1 MNRPPQPTSRLMRA
15 VLAAFAL
22 VMTVALGGFIDL
34 LADAQSA
41 SAAAASV

>member
-1 MNRPPQPTSRLMRA
+1 MNRLPESHSRLMRA

-34 LADAQSA
+34 LASLGSA
-41 SAAAASV
+41 SAVAAVA